1 MTGADVI
8 ADVIVARGL
17 TRVFTFPGGTI
28 APLLDALSKRGVE
41 LFVGRSEQGS
51 AHAALAVARLTGVPQ
66 VVLVTS
72 GPGVTNVAT
81 VVADAYF
88 DSTPLV
94 VLCGQ
99 VGTSDLNR
107 HYGLRQRGFQEADTA
122 MFMQPISRIV
132 LKAYNIDKLRDRIE
146 LAFRWS
152 MEDRPG
158 PVVIDL
164 PMDIQK
170 AEVNA

>member
-51 AHAALAVARLTGVPQ
+51 AYAALAVARLTGVPQ

-72 GPGVTNVAT
+72 GPGVTNVTT

-99 VGTSDLNR
+99 IGTNDFDN
-107 HYGLRQRGFQEADTA
+107 HYGSRQFGFQEVDTIA
-122 MFMQPISRIV
+122 LMEPITHTHNPKVRS
-132 LKAYNIDKLRDRIE
+132 IDEVRAAIE
-146 LAFRWS
+146 HAFAWCN
-152 MEDRPG
+152 DPRPG

-170 AEVNA
+170 KEI